1 MVKKKQIMKIL
12 NKTVSMISCLAGT
25 LVFAAFAFAEE
36 AEHGGHE
43 AITFMGDWLPRLVNF
58 AIIASIVVYFARKPV
73 RDFFA
78 NRSAEIAKAIQ
89 DSREARERAVAA
101 LEDMERKIKEMETE
115 TGRMVADAQARSEKD
130 RQALVEEGRKLA
142 QDIQAQ
148 VKQGIDMELHKA
160 KTALAAEAS
169 LLSLDLAEGRIKE
182 NISSQDHE
190 RIVKEYIS
198 NVGGR
203 A

>member
-1 MVKKKQIMKIL
+1 MKSLKKI
-12 NKTVSMISCLAGT
+12 ISAVFFLAIN
-25 LVFAAFAFAEE
+25 FMFSAIAFAEE
-36 AEHGGHE
+36 VAGEGHEE

-58 AIIASIVVYFARKPV
+58 AIIATIVIYFTRKPV

-78 NRSAEIAKAIQ
+78 NRSADIAKAMK
-89 DSREARERAVAA
+89 DSHEARERAVAA
-101 LEDMERKIKEMETE
+101 LADMERKIKEMEAE
-115 TGRMVADAQARSEKD
+115 TGRMVADAQSRSEKD
-130 RQALVEEGRKLA
+130 RQALIEEGKKVA
-142 QDIQAQ
+142 EDIQAQ
-148 VKQGIDMELHKA
+148 VKQGIDIELHKA

-182 NISSQDHE
+182 KITNQDHE

-198 NVGGR
+198 KVGGR

>member
-1 MVKKKQIMKIL
+1 MKSLKKIIGI
-12 NKTVSMISCLAGT
+12 VFCLAGN
-25 LVFAAFAFAEE
+25 LVFAAIAFAEE
-36 AEHGGHE
+36 AEQGGHEE

-58 AIIASIVVYFARKPV
+58 AIIASVVVYFARKPI

-78 NRSAEIAKAIQ
+78 NRSAEIAKAMQ
-89 DSREARERAVAA
+89 ESKETRERAVAA
-101 LEDMERKIKEMETE
+101 LTDMERKIKDMEAE
-115 TGRMVADAQARSEKD
+115 TGRLVADAQARSEKD
-130 RQALVEEGRKLA
+130 RQALVEEGKKVA

-160 KTALAAEAS
+160 KEALAAEAS

-182 NISSQDHE
+182 KISNQDHE

-198 NVGGR
+198 KVGGR

>member
-1 MVKKKQIMKIL
+1 MKSLKKIIA
-12 NKTVSMISCLAGT
+12 TVFFLAIN
-25 LVFAAFAFAEE
+25 LLFALIAVAEE
-36 AEHGGHE
+36 AAHEGGHE

-58 AIIASIVVYFARKPV
+58 AIVASVVIYFTRKPI

-78 NRSAEIAKAIQ
+78 NRSAEIAKSIQ

-101 LEDMERKIKEMETE
+101 LEEMERKIKDMEAE
-115 TGRMVADAQARSEKD
+115 TGRMVADAQTRSEKD
-130 RQALVEEGRKLA
+130 KQSLIAEGKKVA
-142 QDIQAQ
+142 QDVQVQ
-148 VKQGIDMELHKA
+148 VKQGIESELHKA
-160 KTALAAEAS
+160 KIALAAEAA

-182 NISSQDHE
+182 KISGQDQE

-203 A
+203 S